1 MANSGIAWIDTI
13 FDWAVTA
20 LYQVAGLMGITYEE
34 INVWL
39 FCVAWPVVTVV
50 LAYVALSL
58 FRQNR
63 RLRREARA

>member
-13 FDWAVTA
+13 FDWAVIA

-39 FCVAWPVVTVV
+39 FCVAWPVVTLV
-50 LAYVALSL
+50 LAYNDKKAKCSI
-58 FRQNR
+58 RGIGWS
-63 RLRREARA
+63 